1 MGLVS
6 AALSRQ
12 SAPHRRPIMPKL
24 EFFFD
29 CSSPWTYLAFDALLK
44 AQAEDGFDIVW
55 RPFLV
60 GAVFNTV
67 NPSVY
72 EMRAKPVVPK
82 ARYYTKDLHD
92 WIRRSGLAIRW
103 TPSIF
108 PINSARAM
116 RAALVA
122 DDAGACSAFARRIF
136 ELYWGEDQ
144 DIADPVIIAHAC
156 TAAGLDPQATLAEA
170 DSAPRRAQLKEN
182 TDSLIAR
189 GGFGTPTFFIED
201 DMYFG
206 QDRITLVREA
216 IARTSAG
223 AG

>member
-1 MGLVS
+1 MANVD
-6 AALSRQ
+6 
-12 SAPHRRPIMPKL
+12 
-24 EFFFD
+24 FFFD
-29 CSSPWTYLAFDALLK
+29 CSSPWTYLAFDALLE
-44 AQAEDGFDIVW
+44 AQSQDGFDIAW
-55 RPFLV
+55 HPFLV

-72 EMRAKPVVPK
+72 QMREKPIVPK

-122 DDAGACSAFARRIF
+122 DDAGQCAPYARRIF
-136 ELYWGEDQ
+136 ELYWGEDR
-144 DIADPVIIAHAC
+144 DIADPAIIAEALK
-156 TAAGLDPQATLAEA
+156 AAGLDPQAALAEA
-170 DSAPRRAQLKEN
+170 DGEARRAQLKAN
-182 TDSLIAR
+182 TEELIAR
-189 GGFGTPTFFIED
+189 GGFGTPTFYVGD

-206 QDRITLVREA
+206 QDRLILVREA
-216 IARTSAG
+216 LARQGHQA
-223 AG
+223 